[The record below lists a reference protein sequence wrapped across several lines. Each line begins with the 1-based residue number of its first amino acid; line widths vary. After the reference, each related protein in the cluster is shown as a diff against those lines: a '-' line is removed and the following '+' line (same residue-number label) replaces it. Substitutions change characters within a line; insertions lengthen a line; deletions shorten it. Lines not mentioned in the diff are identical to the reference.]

1 MRVWAQ
7 AMRASLF
14 RPRAPAHPQDDGMER
29 DRIAVIVVLLWLA
42 GAALRVSVLAVPP
55 VIAFLRAD
63 LAMSAT
69 EIGILSGLP
78 MIMIAAAAIPGS
90 LAISRFG
97 ALRTLVG
104 ASLLAALGAALRGLF
119 ANVAALLASTT
130 VMSLG
135 IALAQ
140 PALPVLVREWLSSR
154 IAFATAAY
162 SNGMVVGCLL
172 PVLLAPALLGEAPG
186 DWRLIL
192 AGSSIPIFVVAALL
206 AGLAPRAAA
215 PADNAGVEQGRRRLD
230 YGLLWRIGLIFGSNN
245 TVYFGTN
252 AFLPLYLIW
261 AGRTDL
267 IAPALAIYN
276 FGQLPSSLL
285 IMVFAHRLERRAWP
299 YLVSAVLLLAGMA
312 VIALTADAWT
322 LIAAG
327 MLGFGS
333 GISLVLGLAL
343 PPLLAKPPDVGRLS
357 AAMFLVS
364 YAFAMLVSVI
374 CGLAND
380 LTGDA
385 RSALALIAASILPLV
400 LLPPTIR
407 FHRG

>member
-1 MRVWAQ
+1 
-7 AMRASLF
+7 
-14 RPRAPAHPQDDGMER
+14 MER
-29 DRIAVIVVLLWLA
+29 DRIAGIVVLLWLA

-55 VIAFLRAD
+55 VIPFLRAD

-90 LAISRFG
+90 LAISKFG

-104 ASLLAALGAALRGLF
+104 ASLLAAIGALLRGIIPNL
-119 ANVAALLASTT
+119 AALLASTT

-135 IALAQ
+135 IAVAQ
-140 PALPVLVREWLSSR
+140 PALPVLVRQWLSSR
-154 IAFATAAY
+154 IAFGTAAY

-172 PVLLAPALLGEAPG
+172 PVLLAPALLALAPG
-186 DWRLIL
+186 NWQLIL
-192 AGSSIPIFVVAALL
+192 AGSSIPIFLVAALL
-206 AGLAPRAAA
+206 AVRAPRDAE
-215 PADNAGVEQGRRRLD
+215 PSESTKVERRSRWLD

-245 TVYFGTN
+245 SVYFGTN
-252 AFLPLYLIW
+252 AFLPLYLIE
-261 AGRTDL
+261 AGRSDL
-267 IAPALAIYN
+267 IPAALAIYN

-285 IMVFAHRLERRAWP
+285 IMAFARRIERRAWP
-299 YLVSAVLLLAGMA
+299 YLVSGALLLASIA
-312 VIALTADAWT
+312 VIAVTADAWT

-327 MLGFGS
+327 TLGFGS

-343 PPLLAKPPDVGRLS
+343 PPLIAKPPDVGRLS
-357 AAMFLVS
+357 AGMFMVS

-380 LTGDA
+380 LTADA
-385 RSALALIAASILPLV
+385 RSGLALIAVSVLPLV
-400 LLPPTIR
+400 LLPQTIR
-407 FHRG
+407 FPRS